1 MTLADLI
8 ADTKDRI
15 AEGSSTFFTDAT
27 IKRWLNEAQR
37 YVVRRTKIIERTGQA
52 DTVPGVSLYALEKDF
67 WTLHFVKFND
77 DTLRPIT
84 INELEK
90 RTSVKGTPSHYAV
103 WGDGLHLYPAPSYV
117 GTLTILYYAWPVEME
132 NGTDEPE
139 IPEAFHGL
147 LPTFA
152 AYRAKIA
159 DQQPAEANAFFV
171 EFQQGLEELIAAYT
185 DRQDQV
191 SRVRDVSDLGEF
203 PWL

>member
-37 YVVRRTKIIERTGQA
+37 YIVRRTKIIERIGQA
-52 DTVPGVSLYALEKDF
+52 ETVPGVSLYALEKDF

-103 WGDGLHLYPAPSYV
+103 WGDGLHLYPTPSYV
-117 GTLTILYYAWPVEME
+117 GTLTVLYYAWPVE
-132 NGTDEPE
+132 NVEP
-139 IPEAFHGL
+139 
-147 LPTFA
+147 
-152 AYRAKIA
+152 
-159 DQQPAEANAFFV
+159 
-171 EFQQGLEELIAAYT
+171 
-185 DRQDQV
+185 
-191 SRVRDVSDLGEF
+191 
-203 PWL
+203 